1 MPPSL
6 LIRAAR
12 SEPGVYCGWIWVMV
26 SLPPGFSA

>member
-6 LIRAAR
+6 LIRSAQ
-12 SEPGVYCGWIWVMV
+12 SELSIYCDWIWVMV

>member
-6 LIRAAR
+6 HIRAAR

-26 SLPPGFSA
+26 SLPAGFSA